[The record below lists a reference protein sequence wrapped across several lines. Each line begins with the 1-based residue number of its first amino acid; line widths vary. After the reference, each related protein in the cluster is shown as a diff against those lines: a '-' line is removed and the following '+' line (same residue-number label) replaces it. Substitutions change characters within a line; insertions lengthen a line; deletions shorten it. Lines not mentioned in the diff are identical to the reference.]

1 MCGRFVQK
9 NIKDLADAFDAR
21 LRVDLP
27 ARVLAARFNIAPTAE
42 IGVIGLD
49 RSGSRSVTAMRWGL
63 VPSWAADS
71 DGAARMINARS
82 ETATDKP
89 SFREAWQKR
98 RAIIPAEGFYEW
110 PQAGDR
116 KQPWFIEQAD
126 ERPMAFAA
134 LWDIWRGGETALF
147 TCAILTAAA
156 NDELAAIHER
166 TPVMLMGEAA
176 VARWL
181 DPAAPAPTLHG
192 LMQAPAIGT
201 LSLRLVTPRVNN
213 VRHDDADLLAPYI
226 PDITLATASMGS
238 LL

>member
-9 NIKDLADAFDAR
+9 NLKDLANDFDAR
-21 LRVDLP
+21 LRADLSV
-27 ARVLAARFNIAPTAE
+27 RLLAARYNIAPTAE

-49 RSGSRSVTAMRWGL
+49 RAGSRSVTAMRWGL

-82 ETATDKP
+82 ETTADKP

-110 PQAGDR
+110 PQVGQR
-116 KQPWFIEQAD
+116 KQPWFIERTD
-126 ERPMAFAA
+126 GRPMAFAA
-134 LWDIWRGGETALF
+134 LWDIWRGGDGPLF

-156 NDELAAIHER
+156 NDELATIHER
-166 TPVMLMGEAA
+166 TPVMLMEVDA
-176 VARWL
+176 VSRWL
-181 DPAAPAPTLHG
+181 DPTTSAPALHA
-192 LMQAPAIGT
+192 LMRAPANGA
-201 LSLRLVTPRVNN
+201 LSLRRVTPRVNN

-226 PDITLATASMGS
+226 PDVTPATTSMGS